1 MNKFKRWYYELT
13 ERQIISIARIVA
25 IIVILLGVINFFLT
39 YLHGRLP
46 KGNGFFLYIFSLCFL
61 PFVLASLVYLILW
74 FPPSKKDYMC
84 KKIYDEI
91 ISITRERF
99 GLGPEFKEVLYS
111 PKEIDCDFLNSPN
124 LLNKSEI
131 KYFAKEMDGVILVS
145 IRNRDGEELK
155 LLEIESYWLFDLNFK
170 PKE

>member
-13 ERQIISIARIVA
+13 ERQIISIATIVA

-46 KGNGFFLYIFSLCFL
+46 KGDEFFLYIFSLCFL
-61 PFVLASLVYLILW
+61 PFVLASLVYCILW
-74 FPPSKKDYMC
+74 FPLSKKAYMC
-84 KKIYDEI
+84 KKEYDEI
-91 ISITRERF
+91 ISITREKF

-111 PKEIDCDFLNSPN
+111 PKETDYDFLNYPN
-124 LLNKSEI
+124 LLDKLNV

-145 IRNRDGEELK
+145 IRDKDGEELV
-155 LLEIESYWLFDLNFK
+155 LQEINSYYSFDSNFK
-170 PKE
+170 PK